1 MICMEKAMDY
11 EIIFYHSGR
20 TAEIERLLEKRLEA
34 LDLSRR
40 ISAAAAD
47 PEELSEMLRK
57 SMSGCELIFVV
68 GGLDNSKK
76 STDNVIS
83 SVLSSEKGLSSER
96 LIDDDE
102 NTAYLIRSEKQLI
115 AVIPDDTEVI
125 EKMLEKKIV
134 SRIKS
139 VFSVSEQNDE
149 KPSINEIKEELDRQL
164 SELGRTRTSVQS
176 QGDDKIK
183 DEKDILLYLSVSLG
197 IVSALLLITALILY
211 FM

>member
-1 MICMEKAMDY
+1 MEY

-115 AVIPDDTEVI
+115 AVVPDDTEVI

-176 QGDDKIK
+176 QADDKIK

-197 IVSALLLITALILY
+197 IVSVLLLITALILY